1 MKLEKVLENHK
12 GRFVSLLVERGVERK
27 LHSVKVGN
35 LNKLVCFKDTNA
47 GNRRV
52 SSGRILKA
60 KCGGAVFVS
69 KSV

>member
-12 GRFVSLLVERGVERK
+12 GRFVSLLVQRGDERK
-27 LHSVKVGN
+27 RHSVKVGAS
-35 LNKLVCFKDTNA
+35 NKLICFRDMNA

-52 SSGRILKA
+52 VPGQILKA